1 MTLFMAPRWPQ
12 RRLFDSMFCIIV
24 MLEKSFWLKKEVLS
38 QDYRTWLHALVH
50 QCEEK
55 QLQHMFPPPCFTV
68 GMVLFRLCWASSDHS
83 TIFLFIAIDLLLLP
97 LSHSFPFIFFL
108 LSSCLRCSFPL
119 RLLSSVSSTLLSSSS
134 LPAASIISIKH
145 WGDGHLLDMSV
156 DLHIQ

>member
-1 MTLFMAPRWPQ
+1 MTSTSFFSL

-24 MLEKSFWLKKEVLS
+24 MLEKSFWLKRRFSAKILPYMTPCIGPSMWRSCE
-38 QDYRTWLHALVH
+38 
-50 QCEEK
+50 CEEK

-68 GMVLFRLCWASSDHS
+68 GMVLFRLCWASSNHS

-119 RLLSSVSSTLLSSSS
+119 RFLSSVSSPLLCFHCSPPPLCL
-134 LPAASIISIKH
+134 LP
-145 WGDGHLLDMSV
+145 V
-156 DLHIQ
+156 